1 MKCVDTVGSRRSR
14 WGASGASRASVA
26 FAVLLAVAVAGC
38 SKVGEL
44 KAKKAIKDAN
54 QAYQAQDYKKAADLY
69 EEAIQAAPD
78 SADAHVAYFYLANS
92 YDNLYKP
99 GKKGEADNDAL
110 LQKAV
115 DNYQKAADTLSTSTD
130 EKQKGLGKLAY
141 QYLANSYGPDKLN
154 DPAKEEP
161 IVQKMISLDPND
173 PTNYFALAKIYEDA
187 GAYDQAEQVYL
198 KAKEIRPNDP
208 DVYARL
214 AGFYNRQ
221 GEFDKTIAAFEEG
234 SAKDPKNPEAHFIIA
249 TYYWDDAQKNVRLT
263 PDQKRDHIQ
272 KGLAQVDKAL
282 QIKPDYIDALVYKGL
297 LLRLQA
303 NMEKDQAKQQALLKE
318 AVALHDKAEEL
329 RKQKTAGV
337 TK

>member
-1 MKCVDTVGSRRSR
+1 MRCLDTVGSTRFL
-14 WGASGASRASVA
+14 SGASVA
-26 FAVLLAVAVAGC
+26 VAAMLAVATMGC
-38 SKVGEL
+38 GKVGEL
-44 KAKKAIKDAN
+44 KAKKTFKDGNA
-54 QAYQAQDYKKAADLY
+54 AYQAQDYKKAADLY
-69 EEAIQAAPD
+69 EETIEAAPD
-78 SADAHVAYFYLANS
+78 SHEAHQAYFYLANS

-110 LQKAV
+110 LQKSVA
-115 DNYQKAADTLSTSTD
+115 NYQKAADTLSASAD
-130 EKQKGLGKLAY
+130 EKDKSLGKLAF

-161 IVQKMISLDPND
+161 IVQKMIELEPND

-198 KAKEIRPNDP
+198 KAKAMRPNDP

-214 AGFYNRQ
+214 AGYYNRQ
-221 GEFDKTIAAFEEG
+221 GEFEKTIAAFEEG
-234 SAKDPKNPEAHFIIA
+234 AAKDPKNPETHFIIA
-249 TYYWDDAQKNVRLT
+249 TYYWDDAQKNFRLT
-263 PDQKRDHIQ
+263 PDQKKDHIQ
-272 KGLAQVDKAL
+272 KGLAEVDKAL
-282 QIKPDYIDALVYKGL
+282 QIKADYIDALVYKGL

>member
-1 MKCVDTVGSRRSR
+1 M
-14 WGASGASRASVA
+14 
-26 FAVLLAVAVAGC
+26 FAATLAVAAGGC
-38 SKVGEL
+38 GKVGEL

-54 QAYQAQDYKKAADLY
+54 QAYQAQDYKKAAELY
-69 EEAIQAAPD
+69 EETIQAAPD
-78 SADAHVAYFYLANS
+78 TPEAHQAYFYLGNS

-115 DNYQKAADTLSTSTD
+115 DNYQKAADTLSASSTEQD
-130 EKQKGLGKLAY
+130 KKLGKLSY
-141 QYLANSYGPDKLN
+141 QYLAASYGPDKLN
-154 DPAKEEP
+154 DPGKEEP
-161 IVQKMISLDPND
+161 IVQKMIQLEPND

-198 KAKEIRPNDP
+198 KAKEMRPNDP

-214 AGFYNRQ
+214 AGYYNRQ
-221 GEFDKTIAAFEEG
+221 GEFEKTIAAFEEG

-249 TYYWDDAQKNVRLT
+249 TYYWDDAQKNFRLT
-263 PDQKRDHIQ
+263 PDQKKDHIQ
-272 KGLAQVDKAL
+272 KGLAEVDKAL

-303 NMEKDQAKQQALLKE
+303 LMEKDPAKQQALLKE
-318 AVALHDKAEEL
+318 AVSLHDKAEEL